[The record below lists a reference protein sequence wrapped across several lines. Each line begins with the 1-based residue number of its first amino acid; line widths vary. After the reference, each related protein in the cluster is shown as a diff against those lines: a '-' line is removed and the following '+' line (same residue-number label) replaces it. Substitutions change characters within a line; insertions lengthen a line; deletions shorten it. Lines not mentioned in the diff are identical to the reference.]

1 MTIELY
7 TDAALKTDLPECGLR
22 RGDIV
27 KVVDELTASDGGR
40 GYAVEVLNALGETID
55 VQAIPASTLK
65 PLQQDEILCVRS
77 RIAAAA

>member
-1 MTIELY
+1 MNLELY
-7 TDAALKTDLPECGLR
+7 TDVALSVDLPQSGLR

-27 KVVDELTASDGGR
+27 KLVDNLTARDGTH

-55 VQAIPASTLK
+55 VHTIPASAVEALRD
-65 PLQQDEILCVRS
+65 DEVLCVRS